1 LLVPFIKENDKK
13 LLVDTLRLHLAD
25 TSSGIRKSLCT
36 SSIVMMEPT
45 QDRKGEDLSAFGIW
59 WHWHSLWLW
68 NLLFDPLMR
77 SSSVEVV
84 HICSQHPV
92 KLLLMEDEQ
101 MIEALTS
108 YTSQEPFTGG
118 IRSRCIIRGF
128 ENLDVTR
135 LSKPREAHPKLAIV
149 ITDEVLRSH
158 AIGGGFSNRYVRS
171 KRR

>member
-1 LLVPFIKENDKK
+1 
-13 LLVDTLRLHLAD
+13 
-25 TSSGIRKSLCT
+25 
-36 SSIVMMEPT
+36 M
-45 QDRKGEDLSAFGIW
+45 
-59 WHWHSLWLW
+59 WLW

-84 HICSQHPV
+84 HICAQHPV

-108 YTSQEPFTGG
+108 YTSQEPFTDG
-118 IRSRCIIRGF
+118 IRSRCVIRGF
-128 ENLDVTR
+128 ENLDGTR

-158 AIGGGFSNRYVRS
+158 TIGGGFS
-171 KRR
+171 KLLCGPARR